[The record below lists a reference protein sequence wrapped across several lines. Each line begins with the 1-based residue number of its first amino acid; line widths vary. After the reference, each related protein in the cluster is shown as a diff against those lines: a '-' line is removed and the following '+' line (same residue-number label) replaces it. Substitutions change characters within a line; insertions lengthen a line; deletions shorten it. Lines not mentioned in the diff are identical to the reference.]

1 MDLLKYGGFFRN
13 QNGFNNLPSIC
24 ELRKILNLSGD
35 FTFEVKRDDIESF
48 CQRGENL
55 KFENFLKVLGDQHM
69 PLIMLFNSDG
79 GQHLTV
85 LQENTI
91 FGSGPDRFVKIK
103 NTDKNEPTI
112 EVRLDMTPNPKRW
125 SLATTKCLYIE
136 FN

>member
-1 MDLLKYGGFFRN
+1 
-13 QNGFNNLPSIC
+13 
-24 ELRKILNLSGD
+24 
-35 FTFEVKRDDIESF
+35 
-48 CQRGENL
+48 
-55 KFENFLKVLGDQHM
+55 M
-69 PLIMLFNSDG
+69 PLIMLIHSNG
-79 GQHLTV
+79 EKHLTV
-85 LQENTI
+85 LQENTV

>member
-55 KFENFLKVLGDQHM
+55 KFENF
-69 PLIMLFNSDG
+69 
-79 GQHLTV
+79 
-85 LQENTI
+85 
-91 FGSGPDRFVKIK
+91 
-103 NTDKNEPTI
+103 
-112 EVRLDMTPNPKRW
+112 
-125 SLATTKCLYIE
+125 
-136 FN
+136 